1 MSNVET
7 TPSVDIIADS
17 AIIRDGKPF
26 FMPDFAE
33 NWVAEAVIAIRISRL
48 GKNIGSKFA
57 SRYFD
62 AITTAL
68 RIKPSDTSLCRTALY
83 KSFDGSVIMGN
94 WHPIDNPQS
103 IIRIADNEYTFSLE
117 DIDIN
122 NAISIISR
130 YITLKIG
137 DVIILG
143 RYADNIDLHIDSTIT
158 INLNET
164 ENLKVKIK

>member
-7 TPSVDIIADS
+7 IPSVDIIADS

-26 FMPDFAE
+26 FMPDFAD
-33 NWVAEAVIAIRISRL
+33 NWVAEPVIAVRISRL
-48 GKNIGSKFA
+48 GKNIGTKFA
-57 SRYFD
+57 SRYYD

-68 RIKPSDTSLCRTALY
+68 RIKPTESAPYCTSLYT
-83 KSFDGSVIMGN
+83 SFDGSVIIGN
-94 WHPIDNPQS
+94 WHPIDNPQLR
-103 IIRIADNEYTFSLE
+103 IRNADNEYTFSLE

-143 RYADNIDLHIDSTIT
+143 RYGDNIDLHIDSTIT